1 MVAGGATK
9 PFASRPAT
17 SPATADEQSFT
28 ASPAYLRQMV
38 LDDLG
43 TSLRSSLDKLQGK
56 SRLSESDVEEIVKE
70 IQRSLLSADVDV
82 SLVMELSDS
91 IKSRAL
97 EEEPPGGTTAKDHVL
112 KIVYEEM
119 VELVGDSTQLPL
131 ENQTILLAGLQGSG
145 KTTSAAKMAWWFS
158 KKGLRPAVVQTDT
171 FRPGAYDQAKQMC
184 ERAEVDFYGNPDNDD
199 PVDIARTGLEETADA
214 DVHIVDTAGRHA
226 LEDDLIAEIEEIE
239 SVVDP
244 DRSLLVLDAAIGQGA
259 KEQARQFEE
268 SIGIEGVVI
277 TKLDGTA
284 KGGGALTAVNE
295 TDSSIA
301 FLGTGETVQDIERF
315 EPSGF
320 ISRLLGMGDL
330 KQLSERVERAMQETQ
345 EEDEDWDPEDM
356 LQGEFTLKDMKRQMD
371 AMNKMGP
378 LDQVMDMIPGLGG
391 GMMDELPD
399 DAMDVTQDR
408 MRRFERI
415 MDSMTEEEL
424 ENPRVVGQ
432 SRTRRIARGSGT
444 DEETVQQLLEQHS
457 MMEQTISQFQGMGD
471 GDMQRMMKKM
481 GGEGGGL
488 GDMMGGGKGP
498 F

>member
-1 MVAGGATK
+1 
-9 PFASRPAT
+9 
-17 SPATADEQSFT
+17 
-28 ASPAYLRQMV
+28 MV

-119 VELVGDSTQLPL
+119 VELVGDSTRLPL

-239 SVVDP
+239 GVVDP

-356 LQGEFTLKDMKRQMD
+356 LQGDFTLNDMKRQMD

-432 SRTRRIARGSGT
+432 SRTERIARGSGT

>member
-1 MVAGGATK
+1 
-9 PFASRPAT
+9 
-17 SPATADEQSFT
+17 
-28 ASPAYLRQMV
+28 MV

-432 SRTRRIARGSGT
+432 SRVERIARGSGT

>member
-1 MVAGGATK
+1 
-9 PFASRPAT
+9 
-17 SPATADEQSFT
+17 
-28 ASPAYLRQMV
+28 MV

-119 VELVGDSTQLPL
+119 VELVGDSTELPL

-158 KKGLRPAVVQTDT
+158 KKGLRPAVIQTDT

-199 PVDIARTGLEETADA
+199 PVDIARTGLEETEDA

-239 SVVDP
+239 GVVDP

-259 KEQARQFEE
+259 KDQARQFEK

-345 EEDEDWDPEDM
+345 EEDGDWDPEDM

-432 SRTRRIARGSGT
+432 SRVERIARGSGT

-457 MMEQTISQFQGMGD
+457 MMEETIGQFQGMGE

>member
-1 MVAGGATK
+1 
-9 PFASRPAT
+9 
-17 SPATADEQSFT
+17 
-28 ASPAYLRQMV
+28 MV

-43 TSLRSSLDKLQGK
+43 TSLRSSLDKIQGK

-82 SLVMELSDS
+82 SLVMELSDA
-91 IKSRAL
+91 IETRAL

-112 KIVYEEM
+112 RIVYEEM
-119 VELVGDSTQLPL
+119 VDLVGDSTELPL
-131 ENQTILLAGLQGSG
+131 ESQTILLAGLQGSG

-158 KKGLRPAVVQTDT
+158 KKGLRPAVIQTDT

-184 ERAEVDFYGNPDNDD
+184 DRAEVEFYGDPDADD
-199 PVDIARTGLEETADA
+199 PVQIARDGLESTADA

-226 LEDDLIAEIEEIE
+226 LEDDLIAEIEAIDGA
-239 SVVDP
+239 VAP

-259 KEQARQFEE
+259 KDQARQFEE
-268 SIGIEGVVI
+268 SIGIDGVMI

-284 KGGGALTAVNE
+284 KGGGALTAVDE
-295 TDSSIA
+295 TGSSIA

-345 EEDEDWDPEDM
+345 EEDDDWDPEDM
-356 LQGEFTLKDMKRQMD
+356 LEGEFTLRDMKKQMD

-415 MDSMTEEEL
+415 MDSMTDEEL

-432 SRTRRIARGSGT
+432 SRTERIARGSGT
-444 DEETVQQLLEQHS
+444 DAETVRQLLEQHS
-457 MMEQTISQFQGMGD
+457 MMERTISQFQGMGE

>member
-1 MVAGGATK
+1 
-9 PFASRPAT
+9 
-17 SPATADEQSFT
+17 
-28 ASPAYLRQMV
+28 MV

-97 EEEPPGGTTAKDHVL
+97 EEEPPAGTTAKDHVL

-119 VELVGDSTQLPL
+119 VDLVGDSTELPL

-158 KKGLRPAVVQTDT
+158 KKGLRPAVIQTDT

-199 PVDIARTGLEETADA
+199 PVEIARTGLEETADA

-239 SVVDP
+239 QAVDP

-268 SIGIEGVVI
+268 SIGIEGVMI

-330 KQLSERVERAMQETQ
+330 KQLSERVERAMEEAQ

-356 LQGEFTLKDMKRQMD
+356 LQGEFTLKDMKKQMD
-371 AMNKMGP
+371 AMNRMGP
-378 LDQVMDMIPGLGG
+378 LDQVMDMIPGMGG
-391 GMMDELPD
+391 GMMDQLPD

-432 SRTRRIARGSGT
+432 SRTERIARGSGT
-444 DEETVQQLLEQHS
+444 DKETVQQLLEQHS
-457 MMEQTISQFQGMGD
+457 MMEQTISQFQGMGE

-481 GGEGGGL
+481 GGGEGGGL

>member
-1 MVAGGATK
+1 
-9 PFASRPAT
+9 
-17 SPATADEQSFT
+17 
-28 ASPAYLRQMV
+28 MV

-56 SRLSESDVEEIVKE
+56 TRLSESDVEEIVKE

-97 EEEPPGGTTAKDHVL
+97 EEEPPGGTTARDHVL

-119 VELVGDSTQLPL
+119 VGLVGDSTELPL

-158 KKGLRPAVVQTDT
+158 KKGLRPAVIQTDT

-184 ERAEVDFYGNPDNDD
+184 ERAEVEFYGNPDNDD

-268 SIGIEGVVI
+268 SIGIEGVMI

-432 SRTRRIARGSGT
+432 SRTERIARGSGT

-457 MMEQTISQFQGMGD
+457 MMEETIGQFQGMGE